1 MTTQRL
7 PLLLLGGRDRRRKK
21 PHEETRGGQQV
32 LRGYKAMELEVGGK
46 PLIVRLLE
54 RLRACGAFDPI
65 FVAGPASVYA
75 SLAGEVHL
83 VDTDG
88 GFGDNIRAGL
98 DAIVARQGAGRVAV
112 MTTDVLPDPGEL
124 AEMVEDVERHQPWD
138 FWCVQCRADDLQELG
153 ASAWKPKYRILP
165 EGEDDAVATVP
176 GHLVGADLR
185 VFRMDLIYDI
195 FELAYRTR
203 NQPIGPRRRR
213 MVRGALTTL
222 IRADLKR
229 LFTLR
234 RPGILWDML
243 VNCLALIRQLVGEG
257 CPQREMED
265 RLRRMWVG
273 WRHRRE
279 HPERRGRV
287 MITSGLSLGRDI
299 DTEEEAREILSGEG

>member
-1 MTTQRL
+1 MTKSRL

-32 LRGYKAMELEVGGK
+32 LRGYKAVELDVGGK

-54 RLRACGAFDPI
+54 RLRACGAFAPI
-65 FVAGPASVYA
+65 FVAGPAKIYE
-75 SLAGEVHL
+75 SLKDEVHL
-83 VDTDG
+83 VDTDS

-98 DAIVARQGAGRVAV
+98 QAIVAHQGEGRVAV

-124 AEMVEDVERHQPWD
+124 AEMVEDIERHQPWD
-138 FWCVQCRADDLQELG
+138 FWCVQCRAEDLRELG
-153 ASAWKPKYRILP
+153 ASSWKPKYRILP
-165 EGEDDAVATVP
+165 EGETQAIATVP

-185 VFRMDLIYDI
+185 VFRMDLLYDI

-213 MVRGALTTL
+213 MVRGALATL
-222 IRADLKR
+222 IREDAKR
-229 LFTLR
+229 LVTLR

-243 VNCLALIRQLVGEG
+243 FNCLALIRKLVGKG

-265 RLRRMWVG
+265 RLRRMWVR
-273 WRHRRE
+273 WNHRHAY
-279 HPERRGRV
+279 PERRGRV

-299 DTEEEAREILSGEG
+299 DTEEEAREILREQG